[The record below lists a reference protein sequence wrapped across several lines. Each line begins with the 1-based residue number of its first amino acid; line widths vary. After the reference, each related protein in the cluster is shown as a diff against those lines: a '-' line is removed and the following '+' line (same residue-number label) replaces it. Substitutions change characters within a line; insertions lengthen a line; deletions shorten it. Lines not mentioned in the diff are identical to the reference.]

1 MRAERRNIT
10 VSSIRVTE
18 ALDRAENVSKYIEN
32 AVLYYLDEHE
42 KEYATVEELQELF
55 QKIEVLNENYYKTM
69 EILSQISKVL
79 FKN

>member
-10 VSSIRVTE
+10 VSSVRVTE

-42 KEYATVEELQELF
+42 KEYATVEELQETNKKL
-55 QKIEVLNENYYKTM
+55 KEINSNYLKTM
-69 EILSQISKVL
+69 ELLGQISKVL
-79 FKN
+79 FKD